1 VDGRKQVLLQK
12 RAMNKDSYP
21 GGYDT
26 SSAGHIQA
34 GDEPLESAIRELG
47 EELGLVAE
55 PSQLKFAGT
64 IKNQY
69 QEEFYGKM
77 FRDDEIAFVFVYQ
90 GEVDIEKLTLQ
101 TEEVESVD
109 WFDLEDTYQECL
121 NYNPKFC
128 VPMAGL
134 RTVREYLSNIMKYK
148 NIRKLKYQDREEMYE
163 WLHDD
168 DVIRWFT
175 FDGKKMLMKDVD
187 EFILNSECDDE
198 NQHLAVVDSDIYA
211 GTISL
216 KKIDYS
222 NRRAEMAIALRS
234 RYHHTGIA
242 SKAMK
247 EFFDLTKSEYKLHK
261 LYLNVMSENHRAK
274 RFYEK
279 MDFKY
284 VGTSK
289 DHICK
294 DGKYVDLDW
303 YEKILED

>member
-1 VDGRKQVLLQK
+1 MEIFDIVDEFGNPTGETVEREKAHEQGIRHRTVHIWISREVDGRKQVLLQK

-77 FRDDEIAFVFVYQ
+77 FKDDEIAFVYVYQ

-121 NYNPKFC
+121 NHNPKFC

-134 RTVREYLSNIMKYK
+134 RTVREYLS
-148 NIRKLKYQDREEMYE
+148 
-163 WLHDD
+163 
-168 DVIRWFT
+168 
-175 FDGKKMLMKDVD
+175 
-187 EFILNSECDDE
+187 
-198 NQHLAVVDSDIYA
+198 
-211 GTISL
+211 
-216 KKIDYS
+216 
-222 NRRAEMAIALRS
+222 
-234 RYHHTGIA
+234 
-242 SKAMK
+242 
-247 EFFDLTKSEYKLHK
+247 KS
-261 LYLNVMSENHRAK
+261 
-274 RFYEK
+274 
-279 MDFKY
+279 
-284 VGTSK
+284 
-289 DHICK
+289 
-294 DGKYVDLDW
+294 
-303 YEKILED
+303 